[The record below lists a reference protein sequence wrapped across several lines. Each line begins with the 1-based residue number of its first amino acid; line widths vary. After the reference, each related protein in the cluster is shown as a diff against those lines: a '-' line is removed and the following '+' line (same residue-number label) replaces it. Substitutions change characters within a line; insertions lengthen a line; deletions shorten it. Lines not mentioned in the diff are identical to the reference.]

1 MVKPISVATQI
12 NNSQTQCTEQT
23 FEFDTAVKTEHIA
36 STYIED
42 LLVLLIPISLELFEA
57 LTCYNTFLKYY
68 NLTPLKSDQTIRS
81 FIKHLKGL
89 KFNKPTRFSI
99 NKQLNEAYIYLPCNN
114 NILSNHIPLN
124 LFTLSQYYNTPLRT
138 FTNLIIPNFDDNL
151 NISNPTTNFSN
162 NFNSQTI
169 TNNDT
174 NNTNNSLS
182 LNIVT
187 HNVRGYNNP
196 LKKQLWEDFCLS
208 HNYNIISLTETKL
221 TNSKSKYFNT
231 QHFTYYLSNS
241 TSSVEGTGIMLS
253 NNLTPHIHKILKH
266 EGGAISIDLF
276 FKHDFK
282 FRIISVYLSSTD
294 ISRRNSTQ
302 TKGNQ

>member
-1 MVKPISVATQI
+1 M
-12 NNSQTQCTEQT
+12 
-23 FEFDTAVKTEHIA
+23 KTEHTA
-36 STYIED
+36 SVYIKD
-42 LLVLLIPISLELFEA
+42 LIVLPIPTSLESFEA
-57 LTCYNTFLKYY
+57 LTCYNTFLKFY
-68 NLTPLKSDQTIRS
+68 NMDPLKNDQTIRS
-81 FIKHLKGL
+81 FMKYLKE
-89 KFNKPTRFSI
+89 KEFTKPTRFSI
-99 NKQLNEAYIYLPCNN
+99 NKQLNEAHIYLPYNN

-169 TNNDT
+169 TNTDT
-174 NNTNNSLS
+174 NNTNNLFS

-187 HNVRGYNNP
+187 HNIRGYNNP

-231 QHFTYYLSNS
+231 QYFTYHLSNS

-294 ISRRNSTQ
+294 ISCRNSTQ
-302 TKGNQ
+302 TKVN